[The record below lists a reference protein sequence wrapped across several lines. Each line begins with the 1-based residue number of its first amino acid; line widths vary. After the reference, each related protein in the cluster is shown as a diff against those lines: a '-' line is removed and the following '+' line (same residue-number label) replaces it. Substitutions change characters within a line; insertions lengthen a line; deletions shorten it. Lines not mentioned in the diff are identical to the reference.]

1 MDSIDS
7 WNNLYGKDGFIQI
20 QILIIEDNFEE
31 IICKTLNFFQDKK
44 QFSFLSTLKELGL
57 GNKNYLSFPSKGYTL
72 TLDLK
77 MNKDLKNIYEEFE
90 LLLSK
95 YKTKIYLT
103 KDSFMSKKYF
113 EDTYKDLNK
122 FKEIKKRYDPLNI
135 IKSLQSKRLGL

>member
-1 MDSIDS
+1 
-7 WNNLYGKDGFIQI
+7 
-20 QILIIEDNFEE
+20 
-31 IICKTLNFFQDKK
+31 
-44 QFSFLSTLKELGL
+44 
-57 GNKNYLSFPSKGYTL
+57 
-72 TLDLK
+72 